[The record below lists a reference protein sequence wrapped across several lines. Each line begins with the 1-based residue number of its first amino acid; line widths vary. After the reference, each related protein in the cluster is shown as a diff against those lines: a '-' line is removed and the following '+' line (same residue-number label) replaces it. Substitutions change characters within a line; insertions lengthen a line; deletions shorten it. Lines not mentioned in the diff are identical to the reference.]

1 MNTEKA
7 TKEKGN
13 LPIFSV
19 MRFYLSKIPLIVKLK
34 FAIRISKAGYLHIPL
49 LYFACGT
56 DGFILDVI
64 GLDLQVS
71 WGNAVRKTR
80 AEANCA

>member
-1 MNTEKA
+1 MNTEKSNK
-7 TKEKGN
+7 KERKFA
-13 LPIFSV
+13 IFSV
-19 MRFYLSKIPLIVKLK
+19 MRFFLSKIPLIIKLK

-56 DGFILDVI
+56 DGFILDLLGI
-64 GLDLQVS
+64 DLQVS
-71 WGNAVRKTR
+71 WGDAARKTR